1 MARLAA
7 EFVVLVIGVLVALG
21 VDRWVAGID
30 ERDQEFAYL
39 TELRADF
46 VRNRALAENG
56 TRVEGELAELAVVAI
71 PWSLLGASIGTGF
84 GALVA
89 VTDAKRSL
97 EELPLWRMGL
107 FGALAGAMF
116 LPAYVLLREGMGP
129 LLDLGMLPFMG
140 VFGAFGAILSSS
152 MVSLA
157 KDAHRDELSAAD
169 EVVALLEVD

>member
-1 MARLAA
+1 MRG
-7 EFVVLVIGVLVALG
+7 FVHRALSKLRGVLGLG
-21 VDRWVAGID
+21 LIGSGAGLLGAAFGTLILGLADLGFVID
-30 ERDQEFAYL
+30 TGYWAYVMREFA
-39 TELRADF
+39 E
-46 VRNRALAENG
+46 
-56 TRVEGELAELAVVAI
+56 VAI

-152 MVSLA
+152 MVELA
-157 KDAHRDELSAAD
+157 QNAPPDALPAAD
-169 EVVALLEVD
+169 EVVALLEAD